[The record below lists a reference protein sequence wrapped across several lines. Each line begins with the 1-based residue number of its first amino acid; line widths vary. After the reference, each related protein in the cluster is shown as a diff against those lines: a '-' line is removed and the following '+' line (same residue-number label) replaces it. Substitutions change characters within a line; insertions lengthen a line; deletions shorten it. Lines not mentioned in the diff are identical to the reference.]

1 MVFRIPNFQTYHM
14 ELFPITGGILRAMD
28 QNEIGLKEIKL
39 FTEEDQI
46 NDYNLLQSYEST
58 QKLQFCLSRA

>member
-28 QNEIGLKEIKL
+28 QNIKL